1 MAESWKDFVAGW
13 VGGGTGIAFGHPLD
27 TIRVKFHSF
36 PFNFNDWMIAIQKIA
51 LYWIFQVGKG
61 KFMDSCGG
69 IIIEKKLKFFGIH

>member
-36 PFNFNDWMIAIQKIA
+36 PFNFND
-51 LYWIFQVGKG
+51 
-61 KFMDSCGG
+61 
-69 IIIEKKLKFFGIH
+69 